1 MGGQTN
7 TQFQLPL
14 MSRRNQKEITMAVNK
29 ETLELIKTFEG
40 LELIAYYDPVG
51 VLTIGYGHTN
61 MAGPPKIVPGMR
73 ITAQEASDILM
84 NDLKKYEAAVS
95 KHVKVPLNQN
105 QYGALVSFT
114 YNLGEGNL
122 SKSTLVKKL
131 NVKDYEGAA
140 NEFPKWNKAG
150 GKVLKGLV
158 RRRAAE
164 QALFRKLVKA
174 SNSLVGEP
182 KPVPSVPQP
191 DKPKATVA
199 PLPAPQMTF
208 WEAIA
213 EIFKK
218 LFGSK

>member
-1 MGGQTN
+1 MT
-7 TQFQLPL
+7 
-14 MSRRNQKEITMAVNK
+14 VNR
-29 ETLELIKTFEG
+29 ETLELIKSFEG

-61 MAGPPKIVPGMR
+61 MAGPPKIVPGMK

-95 KHVKVPLNQN
+95 KYVKVPLNQN
-105 QYGALVSFT
+105 QYGALTSFT
-114 YNLGEGNL
+114 YNLGAGNL

-131 NVKDYEGAA
+131 NKGDYEGAA

-150 GKVLKGLV
+150 GRVLKGLT

-164 QALFRKLVKA
+164 QALFRKPVKG
-174 SNSLVGEP
+174 SKIGTPPSGSSVP
-182 KPVPSVPQP
+182 VDKPRPIPSVPHP
-191 DKPKATVA
+191 DKPRAPVA